1 MNTPESTKRPAASV
15 WAAST
20 TKRLV
25 VRQELLSGQPV
36 VLFVVELDHELG
48 DAECSADELLTAVS
62 QVVRHADS
70 LPNITCRVFSS
81 VLLDGKRNFME
92 WTPTDDGR
100 LLGRREPDE
109 LPPALLTAE
118 LLNQSLLTYGATNQ
132 LGAAC

>member
-1 MNTPESTKRPAASV
+1 MNSHPSTERAAASV

-25 VRQELLSGQPV
+25 VRQELLNGQPV

-48 DAECSADELLTAVS
+48 GAECSADELLTAVG
-62 QVVRHADS
+62 QVVTHADS
-70 LPNITCRVFSS
+70 LPNIVCRVFTS
-81 VLLDGKRNFME
+81 VLLDGRRNFME

-100 LLGRREPDE
+100 LMARREPDE

-118 LLNQSLLTYGATNQ
+118 LLNESLMQYGAHQQ
-132 LGAAC
+132 LGEVC

>member
-1 MNTPESTKRPAASV
+1 MNSHPSTERAAASV

-25 VRQELLSGQPV
+25 VRQELLNGQPV

-70 LPNITCRVFSS
+70 LPNIQCRVFSS
-81 VLLDGKRNFME
+81 VLLDGRRNFIE
-92 WTPTDDGR
+92 WSPTDDGR

-109 LPPALLTAE
+109 LPPSLLTAE
-118 LLNQSLLTYGATNQ
+118 LLNQSLLTYGAHNQ
-132 LGAAC
+132 LGEVC